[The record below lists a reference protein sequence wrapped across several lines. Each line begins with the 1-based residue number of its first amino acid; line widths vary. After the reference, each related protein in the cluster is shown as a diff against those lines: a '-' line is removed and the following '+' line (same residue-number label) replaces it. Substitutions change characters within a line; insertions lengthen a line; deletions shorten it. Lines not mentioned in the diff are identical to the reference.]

1 MLPCSP
7 LVFWVFWSGS
17 GSRKKSP
24 GTKVPLFKPILW
36 WVRYTFYNPRY
47 YNHWTRRIGGGYLRR
62 GRFEIIG
69 EILSLAKDG
78 ARKTT
83 IVYRANL
90 NFNVVNRYLQLLV
103 QEGLIS
109 PADGSAR
116 KLKTTEKGLE
126 FLKAYKNL
134 KGVAKNL

>member
-1 MLPCSP
+1 M
-7 LVFWVFWSGS
+7 
-17 GSRKKSP
+17 
-24 GTKVPLFKPILW
+24 
-36 WVRYTFYNPRY
+36 
-47 YNHWTRRIGGGYLRR
+47 RR

-90 NFNVVNRYLQLLV
+90 NFNVVNRYLQLLIR
-103 QEGLIS
+103 EGLIS

-116 KLKTTEKGLE
+116 ELKTTEKG
-126 FLKAYKNL
+126 FLYLDAYKTL
-134 KGVAKNL
+134 MGVAKNL